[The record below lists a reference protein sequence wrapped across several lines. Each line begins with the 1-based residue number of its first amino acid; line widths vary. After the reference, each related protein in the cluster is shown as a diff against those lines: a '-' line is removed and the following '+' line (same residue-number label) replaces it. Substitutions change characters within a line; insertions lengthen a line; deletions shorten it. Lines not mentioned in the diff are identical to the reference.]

1 MGSGSDGNSRD
12 SERNEYKEKPYEI
25 NLRIKNPD
33 QVQIHCHGKT
43 VSLSSMLREKG
54 DHHVAAVA
62 EEERKL
68 QRISDELIERVLK
81 QEIALENKKRRLD
94 SWSEELNKREEF
106 LERERQKLG
115 KEKMENDLRNTLQF
129 GQPKASQ
136 RSMPKS
142 DENPQREA
150 KEEYQRRVEEYH
162 RRVEEAKKEEDACN
176 QKGLELK
183 WSSEYEMEKLRYDE
197 IRQMPKMWQEAFKKL
212 IAGFCNLLTSSSN
225 NIIGL
230 KRMWNWGGGHNKRFP
245 IEGTGVEDVEL
256 CSLWQEQL
264 KKTGWNP
271 FKIAVNKYGDA
282 KILINEDDNLLRGL
296 KDRWGDEVYDAAI
309 TALKE
314 LQNDKLLRFGF
325 QFPLLWN
332 FKEKREA
339 NIKEVVVYII
349 IQLRTLKRT
358 TP

>member
-1 MGSGSDGNSRD
+1 MGSGADGNLSD
-12 SERNEYKEKPYEI
+12 FKKNEYKEKPLDI
-25 NLRIKNPD
+25 TLKIRNPD

-43 VSLSSMLREKG
+43 LSLSSMLREK
-54 DHHVAAVA
+54 DEHHVAALA

-68 QRISDELIERVLK
+68 QRVSDELIERVLK

-115 KEKMENDLRNTLQF
+115 EEKMKDDLRNTALLF
-129 GQPKASQ
+129 EQPKASQ
-136 RSMPKS
+136 RKMPKAVEKS
-142 DENPQREA
+142 QREA
-150 KEEYQRRVEEYH
+150 KEKYQ
-162 RRVEEAKKEEDACN
+162 RRVEEAKKEEDVRN
-176 QKGLELK
+176 QKSIELK
-183 WSSEYEMEKLRYDE
+183 WSLEYESQKLRYDE
-197 IRQMPKMWQEAFKKL
+197 IQQMPKMWQGAFKKL

-230 KRMWNWGGGHNKRFP
+230 KRMGENEIFKSGCNKRFP
-245 IEGTGVEDVEL
+245 IEGTGIEDADL
-256 CSLWQEQL
+256 CSLWQEKL

-296 KDRWGDEVYDAAI
+296 KNRWGDEVYEAAI

-314 LQNDKLLRFGF
+314 LQCHKLLEFGY

-339 NIKEVVVYII
+339 SIKEVIVYII
-349 IQLRTLKRT
+349 IQLRTLKHT